1 MADSP
6 NIELVRSAILAMNR
20 GDDEAFAAALD
31 DRVEWDVGPNP
42 FGFPEHL
49 RGPAD
54 VVASARATREGAGGL
69 TMTIH
74 EVREHADDVLVL
86 GALSTGQGPVMPRAW
101 IWTVRDGRTAR
112 IKSYSSASLAL
123 MAWDRAEG
131 SPRR

>member
-6 NIELVRSAILAMNR
+6 NIELVRRAILAMNR
-20 GDDEAFAAALD
+20 ADDDAFAATLD
-31 DRVEWDVGPNP
+31 DGVEWDVGPNP
-42 FGFPEHL
+42 FGFPEHI

-54 VVASARATREGAGGL
+54 VVASARATRERAGGL

-74 EVREHADDVLVL
+74 EVREHGDDVLVL

-112 IKSYSSASLAL
+112 IKAYSSAALAL
-123 MAWDRAEG
+123 REWNRAED
-131 SPRR
+131 SPAR